1 MAGKKMSVKILS
13 EELIYIIK
21 VQVKEIATL
30 KVLIEI
36 SNNEVKWWYN
46 LEKIGR
52 NYYYTNDFNEACKS
66 GLY

>member
-52 NYYYTNDFNEACKS
+52 NSYYTNDFNEACKS

>member
-1 MAGKKMSVKILS
+1 MAEKKMSVKILS
-13 EELIYIIK
+13 EELIIK

-30 KVLIEI
+30 KVLIEDLKY
-36 SNNEVKWWYN
+36 EVKWWYN